1 MTAWRAAVREYLAL
15 RRSLGFRLYDAE
27 KGLLAFATF
36 LEQQGATTI
45 TTAMALTWA
54 QQPTGVQ
61 PAEWARRL
69 SHVRG
74 FARHWHAFDPR
85 TEVPP
90 TGLLPYRPRRAR
102 PYRYSD
108 AEIRALLDAARRL
121 PARDAHGRLR
131 RSVYV
136 CLFGLL
142 SVSGLRIGE
151 ARRLELADVDLE
163 TGVLTIRQT
172 KFGKTRVVPLHP
184 STCQVL
190 ADYLRHRHRLW
201 GARPVSSYVFVSG
214 RGHRL
219 DIGSIH
225 RTLYTLSR
233 QIGLRQPGERH
244 GPRIHDLRHRFAS
257 TALWRWY
264 RAGEDPERRLPILS
278 AYLGHVH
285 VSDTY
290 WYLEA
295 WPELMAEARNRL
307 ERRWE
312 DRR

>member
-1 MTAWRAAVREYLAL
+1 MTAWRTAVREYVAL
-15 RRSLGFRLYDAE
+15 RRSLGFRLHDAE
-27 KGLLAFATF
+27 KGLLAFASY
-36 LEQQGATTI
+36 LERRGATTI
-45 TTAMALTWA
+45 TTTAALAWA

-74 FARHWHAFDPR
+74 FARHWYAFDPR

-102 PYRYSD
+102 PYLYSD
-108 AEIRALLDAARRL
+108 AEICALLDAARRL

-131 RSVYV
+131 RSVYA

-163 TGVLTIRQT
+163 SGVLTIRHT
-172 KFGKTRVVPLHP
+172 KFGKARVVPLHP

-219 DIGSIH
+219 DTGSIH
-225 RTLYTLSR
+225 RTFYALSR

-244 GPRIHDLRHRFAS
+244 GPRIHDLRQHARE
-257 TALWRWY
+257 ALPPGRR
-264 RAGEDPERRLPILS
+264 RA
-278 AYLGHVH
+278 
-285 VSDTY
+285 
-290 WYLEA
+290 
-295 WPELMAEARNRL
+295 
-307 ERRWE
+307 
-312 DRR
+312 